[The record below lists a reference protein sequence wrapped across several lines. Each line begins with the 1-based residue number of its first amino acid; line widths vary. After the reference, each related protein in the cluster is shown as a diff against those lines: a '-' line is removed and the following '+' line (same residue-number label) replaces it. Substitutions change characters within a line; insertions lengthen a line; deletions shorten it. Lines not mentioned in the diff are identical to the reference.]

1 MKNFKKVVLT
11 ILLGVAVILPSS
23 VYALTE
29 VKNEEELKNAIKDGG
44 EIVLQDNITLT
55 DIIEI
60 KDGNVIINMNSK
72 NITIEKGAFKIFKG
86 KVEFTGKGTIKDVR
100 EGNSCTVWAY
110 GSTNSKDS
118 EYTTLNIGKDVTID
132 TTQWGVCLGNA
143 VKDNKVAYGL
153 TLNFDGKIISSGIE
167 SGGMTIFGNVKNGC
181 SYDKKCDLT
190 NAPVV
195 NIGKTAYIKADG
207 DVALYGAGIGIWNIN
222 GGSFESKSV
231 IGIKSG
237 KLIIND
243 GLFTAIGD
251 PKIGELYGNGIYST
265 GSSIQ
270 IENNKGYAGNIE
282 ITINGGTFESDK
294 GLSIYHYPPTK
305 DEENALKSLVI
316 NGGKFKAKYELLEND
331 NVTIEYGEF
340 ASEIIDLLKNGYV
353 QLFTNGVYTPSNII
367 GGSAGLLINGKT
379 TIDYIKPGEE
389 VTISTKGMFEL
400 ESLDITTSDDKKVT
414 VKDNKFIMPS
424 KLVRVNAKTIELY
437 EILFDPNEN
446 VEVTFTVDGVEKDIA
461 KEGSKVKFS
470 YTVKEGYVVKSISL
484 VNTFTDKEVE
494 VKDNTFTMPEG
505 SVELKIVT
513 AEKGDIKEVTKP
525 IEVSKDVDKEIVEDL
540 SKVKLD
546 NTKTGLLES
555 VDTSKLEGVT
565 ETDKVEVSIKATLN
579 SYDKEK
585 NTLVFDIK
593 PFYSINGT
601 EKGIIPNNLLT
612 KTIKIELPVP
622 SSVTDTHVK
631 VIHKSG
637 EKVIDTK
644 NYEIKTREDS
654 KYITIETESFSTFEL
669 SFYTPS
675 TVENPTTGDGSI
687 GYILLTIISLLGL
700 ASGYG
705 LLKHSMNK

>member
-1 MKNFKKVVLT
+1 MKNFKKIVLS
-11 ILLGVAVILPSS
+11 ILLGVLVIVPST

-29 VKNEEELKNAIKDGG
+29 VKTNEELKEAVKNDS
-44 EIVLQDNITLT
+44 EIVLQN
-55 DIIEI
+55 DIIMTDDITVRGQKINIDLNGNSLTLKAYIRVYEGSLEFSGKGLI
-60 KDGNVIINMNSK
+60 KDDR
-72 NITIEKGAFKIFKG
+72 EDLR
-86 KVEFTGKGTIKDVR
+86 GTIYV
-100 EGNSCTVWAY
+100 Y
-110 GSTNSKDS
+110 GSTDSKAVS
-118 EYTTLNIGKDVTID
+118 FATLTVGKDVKIETKRYGIVVWPITENKKPVPTYFPTYGTVINFNGTIIS
-132 TTQWGVCLGNA
+132 TNENAGGITISGNL
-143 VKDNKVAYGL
+143 KN
-153 TLNFDGKIISSGIE
+153 DGKLE
-167 SGGMTIFGNVKNGC
+167 
-181 SYDKKCDLT
+181 
-190 NAPVV
+190 NAPII
-195 NIGKTAYIKADG
+195 NIGKTAVVKTTAEA
-207 DVALYGAGIGIWNIN
+207 ALYAAGIGVWNID
-222 GGSFESKSV
+222 GGVFEGKSA

-237 KLIIND
+237 KLVIND
-243 GLFTAIGD
+243 GTFTATGET
-251 PKIGELYGNGIYST
+251 KTGELYGNGIIST

-282 ITINGGTFESDK
+282 ITINGGTFKSEK
-294 GLSIYHYPPTK
+294 GLSIYHYPPTT

-316 NGGKFKAKYELLEND
+316 NGGSFKANYKLLEND

-400 ESLDITTSDDKKVT
+400 DSLDITTSDDKEVS
-414 VKDNKFIMPS
+414 VKDNKFIMPN

-437 EILFDPNEN
+437 EILYEPNEN

-470 YTVKEGYVVKSISL
+470 YNVKEGYVVKSISL
-484 VNTFTDKEVE
+484 VNIYTDEEVE
-494 VKDNTFTMPEG
+494 VKDNTFTMPDG

-513 AEKGDIKEVTKP
+513 TEKGEVKEVTKP
-525 IEVSKDVDKEIVEDL
+525 IEVSKDVDKEVVEDL

>member
-1 MKNFKKVVLT
+1 MKNFKKIVLS
-11 ILLGVAVILPSS
+11 ILLGVLVIVPST

-29 VKNEEELKNAIKDGG
+29 VKTNEELKEAVKNDS
-44 EIVLQDNITLT
+44 EIVLQN
-55 DIIEI
+55 DIIMTDDITVRGQKINIDLNGNSLTLKAYIRVYEGSLEFSGKGLI
-60 KDGNVIINMNSK
+60 KDDR
-72 NITIEKGAFKIFKG
+72 EDLR
-86 KVEFTGKGTIKDVR
+86 GTIYV
-100 EGNSCTVWAY
+100 Y
-110 GSTNSKDS
+110 GSTDSKAVS
-118 EYTTLNIGKDVTID
+118 YATLTVGKDVKIETKRYGIVVWPITENKKPVPTYFPTYGTVINFNGTIIS
-132 TTQWGVCLGNA
+132 TNENAGGITISGNL
-143 VKDNKVAYGL
+143 KN
-153 TLNFDGKIISSGIE
+153 DGKLE
-167 SGGMTIFGNVKNGC
+167 
-181 SYDKKCDLT
+181 
-190 NAPVV
+190 NAPII
-195 NIGKTAYIKADG
+195 NIGKTAVVKTTAEA
-207 DVALYGAGIGIWNIN
+207 ALYAAGIGVWNID
-222 GGSFESKSV
+222 GGVFEGKSA

-237 KLIIND
+237 KLVIND
-243 GLFTAIGD
+243 GTFTATGEL
-251 PKIGELYGNGIYST
+251 KTGELYGNGIIST

-282 ITINGGTFESDK
+282 ITINGGTFKSEK
-294 GLSIYHYPPTK
+294 GLSIYHYPPTT

-316 NGGKFKAKYELLEND
+316 NGGVFKANYKLLEND

-389 VTISTKGMFEL
+389 VTISTKGMYEL
-400 ESLDITTSDDKKVT
+400 ESLDITTSDDEKVT
-414 VKDNKFIMPS
+414 VKDNKFIMPN

-446 VEVTFTVDGVEKDIA
+446 VKVTFTVDGVEKDIA

-484 VNTFTDKEVE
+484 VNIYTDEEVE

-513 AEKGDIKEVTKP
+513 TEKGEVKEVTKP

>member
-1 MKNFKKVVLT
+1 MKNFKKIVLS
-11 ILLGVAVILPSS
+11 ILLGVLVIVPST

-29 VKNEEELKNAIKDGG
+29 VKTNEELKEAVKNDS
-44 EIVLQDNITLT
+44 EIVLQN
-55 DIIEI
+55 DIIMTDDITVRGQKINIDLNGNSLTLKAYIRVYEGSLEFSGKGLI
-60 KDGNVIINMNSK
+60 KDDR
-72 NITIEKGAFKIFKG
+72 EDLR
-86 KVEFTGKGTIKDVR
+86 GTIYV
-100 EGNSCTVWAY
+100 Y
-110 GSTNSKDS
+110 GSTDSKAVS
-118 EYTTLNIGKDVTID
+118 FANLTVGKDVKIETKRYGIVVWPITENKKPVPTYFPTYGTVINFNGTIIS
-132 TTQWGVCLGNA
+132 TNENAGGITISGNL
-143 VKDNKVAYGL
+143 KN
-153 TLNFDGKIISSGIE
+153 DGKLE
-167 SGGMTIFGNVKNGC
+167 
-181 SYDKKCDLT
+181 
-190 NAPVV
+190 NAPII
-195 NIGKTAYIKADG
+195 NIGKTAVVKTTAEA
-207 DVALYGAGIGIWNIN
+207 ALYGAGMGVWNIN
-222 GGSFESKSV
+222 GGIYEGKSA

-237 KLIIND
+237 KLVIND
-243 GLFTAIGD
+243 GTFTATGET
-251 PKIGELYGNGIYST
+251 KTGELYGNGIIST

-270 IENNKGYAGNIE
+270 IENNNGYAGNIE
-282 ITINGGTFESDK
+282 ITINGGTFKSEK
-294 GLSIYHYPPTK
+294 GLSIYHYPPTT
-305 DEENALKSLVI
+305 DEENVLKSLVI
-316 NGGKFKAKYELLEND
+316 NGGVFKANYKLLEND

-400 ESLDITTSDDKKVT
+400 DSLDITTSDDKEVS
-414 VKDNKFIMPS
+414 VKDNKFIMPN

-437 EILFDPNEN
+437 EILYEPNEN

-470 YTVKEGYVVKSISL
+470 YNVKEGYVVKSISL
-484 VNTFTDKEVE
+484 VNIYTDEEVE
-494 VKDNTFTMPEG
+494 VKDNTFTMPDG

-513 AEKGDIKEVTKP
+513 TEKGDIKEVTKP

>member
-11 ILLGVAVILPSS
+11 FISVALVLVPSTLFAAT
-23 VYALTE
+23 VE
-29 VKNEEELKNAIKDGG
+29 VKNEEELFKAISSDNT
-44 EIVLQDNITLT
+44 IILQSDVTLT
-55 DIIEI
+55 KVLEI
-60 KDGNVIINMNSK
+60 KGSNVTIDLNGNTLTVENGYIDLL
-72 NITIEKGAFKIFKG
+72 KG
-86 KVEFTGKGTIKDVR
+86 KLDFTGKGIVKDVR
-100 EGNSCTVWAY
+100 VREDVTSTIWVEG
-110 GSTNSKDS
+110 SKDVNAKDYS
-118 EYTTLNIGKDVTID
+118 VLTIGKDVTID
-132 TTQWGVCLGNA
+132 TTQWAITVYHDDY
-143 VKDNKVAYGL
+143 KAYGV
-153 TLNFDGKIISSGIE
+153 TLNFNGTIESSAVNGGGITLNGFVKNDGKIE
-167 SGGMTIFGNVKNGC
+167 
-181 SYDKKCDLT
+181 
-190 NAPVV
+190 NAPVI
-195 NIGKTAYIKADG
+195 NLGKTASVKVVG
-207 DVALYGAGIGIWNIN
+207 DTALYGAGMGVWNIN
-222 GGSFESKSV
+222 GGIYEGKSA

-237 KLIIND
+237 KLVIND
-243 GLFTAIGD
+243 GTFTATGEL
-251 PKIGELYGNGIYST
+251 KTGELYGNGIIST

-282 ITINGGTFESDK
+282 ITINGGTFESNK
-294 GLSIYHYPPTK
+294 GLSIYHYPPTT

-316 NGGKFKAKYELLEND
+316 NGGNFKAKYELLDND

-414 VKDNKFIMPS
+414 VKDNKFIMPN

-437 EILFDPNEN
+437 EILYEPNEN

-470 YTVKEGYVVKSISL
+470 YNVKEGYVVKSISL
-484 VNTFTDKEVE
+484 VNIYTDEEVE
-494 VKDNTFTMPEG
+494 VKDNTFTMPDG

-513 AEKGDIKEVTKP
+513 TEKGDIKEVTKP

>member
-1 MKNFKKVVLT
+1 MKNFKKIVLS
-11 ILLGVAVILPSS
+11 ILLGVLVIVPST

-29 VKNEEELKNAIKDGG
+29 VKTNEELKEAVKNDS
-44 EIVLQDNITLT
+44 EIVLQN
-55 DIIEI
+55 DIIMTDDITVRGQKINIDLNGNSLTLKAYIRVYEGSLEFSGKGLI
-60 KDGNVIINMNSK
+60 KDDR
-72 NITIEKGAFKIFKG
+72 EDLR
-86 KVEFTGKGTIKDVR
+86 GTIYV
-100 EGNSCTVWAY
+100 Y
-110 GSTNSKDS
+110 GSTDSKAVS
-118 EYTTLNIGKDVTID
+118 YATLTVGKDVKIETKRYGIVVWPI
-132 TTQWGVCLGNA
+132 TE
-143 VKDNKVAYGL
+143 NKKPVPTYFPTYG
-153 TLNFDGKIISSGIE
+153 TVINFNGTIISTNENAGGITISG
-167 SGGMTIFGNVKNGC
+167 NLKNEG
-181 SYDKKCDLT
+181 KLE
-190 NAPVV
+190 NAPII
-195 NIGKTAYIKADG
+195 NIGKTAVVKTTAEA
-207 DVALYGAGIGIWNIN
+207 ALYGAGMGVWNID
-222 GGSFESKSV
+222 GGVFEGKSA

-237 KLIIND
+237 KLVIND
-243 GLFTAIGD
+243 GTFTATGET
-251 PKIGELYGNGIYST
+251 KTGELYGNGIIST

-282 ITINGGTFESDK
+282 ITINGGTFKSEK

-316 NGGKFKAKYELLEND
+316 NGGSFKANYKLLEND

-353 QLFTNGVYTPSNII
+353 QLFTDGVYTPSNII
-367 GGSAGLLINGKT
+367 GGSAGILINGKT

-389 VTISTKGMFEL
+389 VTISTKGMYEL
-400 ESLDITTSDDKKVT
+400 ESLDITTSDDKKVS
-414 VKDNKFIMPS
+414 VKDNKFIMPN

-437 EILFDPNEN
+437 EILYEPNEN
-446 VEVTFTVDGVEKDIA
+446 VKVTFTVDGVEKDIA

-484 VNTFTDKEVE
+484 VNTYTDEEVE

-513 AEKGDIKEVTKP
+513 TEKGDIKEVTKP

-675 TVENPTTGDGSI
+675 TVENPTTGDGNI
-687 GYILLTIISLLGL
+687 GYILLTVISLLGL

>member
-1 MKNFKKVVLT
+1 MKSFKKVVLT
-11 ILLGVAVILPSS
+11 FISVALVLVPSTLFAAT
-23 VYALTE
+23 VE
-29 VKNEEELKNAIKDGG
+29 VKNEEELFKAISSDNT
-44 EIVLQDNITLT
+44 IILQSDVTLT
-55 DIIEI
+55 KTLKI
-60 KDGNVIINMNSK
+60 KGSNVTIDLNGNTLTVENGYIDLL
-72 NITIEKGAFKIFKG
+72 KG
-86 KVEFTGKGTIKDVR
+86 KLEFTGKGIVKDVR
-100 EGNSCTVWAY
+100 VREDVTSTIWVEG
-110 GSTNSKDS
+110 SKDVNAKNYS
-118 EYTTLNIGKDVTID
+118 VLTIGKDVTID
-132 TTQWGVCLGNA
+132 TTQWAITVYHDDY
-143 VKDNKVAYGL
+143 KAYGV
-153 TLNFDGKIISSGIE
+153 TLNFNGTIESSAVNGGGITLNGFVKNDGKIE
-167 SGGMTIFGNVKNGC
+167 
-181 SYDKKCDLT
+181 
-190 NAPVV
+190 NAPVI
-195 NIGKTAYIKADG
+195 NLGKTASVKVVG
-207 DVALYGAGIGIWNIN
+207 DTALYGAGMGVWNIN
-222 GGSFESKSV
+222 GGIYEGKSA

-237 KLIIND
+237 KLVIND
-243 GLFTAIGD
+243 GTFTATGET
-251 PKIGELYGNGIYST
+251 KTGELYGNGIIST

-282 ITINGGTFESDK
+282 ITINGGTFESNK
-294 GLSIYHYPPTK
+294 GLSIYHYPPTT

-316 NGGKFKAKYELLEND
+316 NGGVFKANYKLLEND

-353 QLFTNGVYTPSNII
+353 QLFTDGVYTPSNII

-389 VTISTKGMFEL
+389 VTISTKGMYEL
-400 ESLDITTSDDKKVT
+400 ESLDITTSDDEKVT
-414 VKDNKFIMPS
+414 VKDNKFIMPN

-437 EILFDPNEN
+437 EILYEPNEN

-470 YTVKEGYVVKSISL
+470 YNVKEGYVVKSISL
-484 VNTFTDKEVE
+484 VNIYTDEEVE
-494 VKDNTFTMPEG
+494 VKDNTFTMPDG

-513 AEKGDIKEVTKP
+513 TEKGDIKEVTKP

-555 VDTSKLEGVT
+555 VDTSKLESVT

>member
-1 MKNFKKVVLT
+1 MKNFKKIVLS
-11 ILLGVAVILPSS
+11 ILLGVLVIVPST

-29 VKNEEELKNAIKDGG
+29 VKTNEELKEAVKNDS
-44 EIVLQDNITLT
+44 EIVLQN
-55 DIIEI
+55 DIIMTDDITVRGQKINIDLNGNSLTLKAYIRVYEGSLEFSGKGLI
-60 KDGNVIINMNSK
+60 KDDR
-72 NITIEKGAFKIFKG
+72 EDLR
-86 KVEFTGKGTIKDVR
+86 GTIYV
-100 EGNSCTVWAY
+100 Y
-110 GSTNSKDS
+110 GSTDSKAVS
-118 EYTTLNIGKDVTID
+118 YATLTVGKDVKIETKRYGIVVWPITENKKPVPTYFPTYGTVINFNGTIIS
-132 TTQWGVCLGNA
+132 TNENAGGITISGNL
-143 VKDNKVAYGL
+143 KN
-153 TLNFDGKIISSGIE
+153 DGKLE
-167 SGGMTIFGNVKNGC
+167 
-181 SYDKKCDLT
+181 
-190 NAPVV
+190 NAPII
-195 NIGKTAYIKADG
+195 NIGKTAVVKTTAEA
-207 DVALYGAGIGIWNIN
+207 ALYAAGIGVWNID
-222 GGSFESKSV
+222 GGVFEGKSA

-237 KLIIND
+237 KLVIND
-243 GLFTAIGD
+243 GTFTATGEL
-251 PKIGELYGNGIYST
+251 KTGELYGNGIIST

-282 ITINGGTFESDK
+282 ITINGGTFESNK
-294 GLSIYHYPPTK
+294 GLSIYHYPPTT

-316 NGGKFKAKYELLEND
+316 NGGSFKAKYELLDND

-414 VKDNKFIMPS
+414 VKDNKFIMPN

-437 EILFDPNEN
+437 EILYEPNEN

-470 YTVKEGYVVKSISL
+470 YNVKEGYVVKSISL
-484 VNTFTDKEVE
+484 VNIYTDEEVE
-494 VKDNTFTMPEG
+494 VKDNTFTMPDG

-513 AEKGDIKEVTKP
+513 TEKGDIKEVTKP

-675 TVENPTTGDGSI
+675 TVENPTTGDGNI
-687 GYILLTIISLLGL
+687 GYILLTVISLLGL

>member
-1 MKNFKKVVLT
+1 MKNFKKIVLS
-11 ILLGVAVILPSS
+11 ILLGVLVIVPST

-29 VKNEEELKNAIKDGG
+29 VKTNEELKEAVKNDS
-44 EIVLQDNITLT
+44 EIVLQN
-55 DIIEI
+55 DIIMTDDITVRGQKINIDLNGNSLTLKAYIRVYEGSLEFSGKGLI
-60 KDGNVIINMNSK
+60 KDDR
-72 NITIEKGAFKIFKG
+72 EDLR
-86 KVEFTGKGTIKDVR
+86 GTIYV
-100 EGNSCTVWAY
+100 Y
-110 GSTNSKDS
+110 GSTDSKAVS
-118 EYTTLNIGKDVTID
+118 YATLTVGKDVKIETKRYGIVVWPITENKKPVPTYFPTYGTVINFNGTIIS
-132 TTQWGVCLGNA
+132 TNENAGGITISGNL
-143 VKDNKVAYGL
+143 KN
-153 TLNFDGKIISSGIE
+153 DGKLE
-167 SGGMTIFGNVKNGC
+167 
-181 SYDKKCDLT
+181 
-190 NAPVV
+190 NAPII
-195 NIGKTAYIKADG
+195 NIGKTAVVKTTAEA
-207 DVALYGAGIGIWNIN
+207 ALYAAGIGVWNID
-222 GGSFESKSV
+222 GGVFEGKSA

-237 KLIIND
+237 KLVIND
-243 GLFTAIGD
+243 GTFTATGEL
-251 PKIGELYGNGIYST
+251 KTGELYGNGIIST

-282 ITINGGTFESDK
+282 ITINGGTFKSEK
-294 GLSIYHYPPTK
+294 GLSIYHYPPTT

-316 NGGKFKAKYELLEND
+316 NGGVFKANYKLLEND

-367 GGSAGLLINGKT
+367 GGSAGLLINGKA

-389 VTISTKGMFEL
+389 VTLSTMGMFEL
-400 ESLDITTSDDKKVT
+400 ESLDITTSDDKEVS

-446 VEVTFTVDGVEKDIA
+446 VKVTFTVDGVEKDIA

-484 VNTFTDKEVE
+484 VNTYTDKEVE
-494 VKDNTFTMPEG
+494 VKDNTFTMPDG

-513 AEKGDIKEVTKP
+513 TEKGDIKEVTKP

>member
-1 MKNFKKVVLT
+1 MKNFKKIVLS
-11 ILLGVAVILPSS
+11 ILLGVLVIVPST

-29 VKNEEELKNAIKDGG
+29 VKTSEELSEAVKNDG
-44 EIVLQDNITLT
+44 EIVLQN
-55 DIIEI
+55 DIIMTDDIIVKGQKINIDLNGNSLTLKAYIRVYEGSLEFSGKGLI
-60 KDGNVIINMNSK
+60 KDDR
-72 NITIEKGAFKIFKG
+72 EDLR
-86 KVEFTGKGTIKDVR
+86 GTIYV
-100 EGNSCTVWAY
+100 Y
-110 GSTNSKDS
+110 GSTDSKAVS
-118 EYTTLNIGKDVTID
+118 YATLTVGKDVKIETKRYGIVVWPITENKKPVPTYFPTYGTVINFNGTIIS
-132 TTQWGVCLGNA
+132 TNENAGGITISGNL
-143 VKDNKVAYGL
+143 KN
-153 TLNFDGKIISSGIE
+153 DGKLE
-167 SGGMTIFGNVKNGC
+167 
-181 SYDKKCDLT
+181 
-190 NAPVV
+190 NAPII
-195 NIGKTAYIKADG
+195 NIGKTAVVKTTAEA
-207 DVALYGAGIGIWNIN
+207 ALYAAGIGVWNID
-222 GGSFESKSV
+222 GGVFEGKSA

-237 KLIIND
+237 KLVIND
-243 GLFTAIGD
+243 GTFTATGET
-251 PKIGELYGNGIYST
+251 KTGELYGNGIIST

-282 ITINGGTFESDK
+282 ITINGGTFKSEK
-294 GLSIYHYPPTK
+294 GLSIYHYPPTT

-316 NGGKFKAKYELLEND
+316 NGGVFKANYKLLEND

-400 ESLDITTSDDKKVT
+400 DSLDITTSDDKEVS
-414 VKDNKFIMPS
+414 VKDNKFIMPN

-437 EILFDPNEN
+437 EILYEPNEN

-470 YTVKEGYVVKSISL
+470 YNVKEGYVVKSISL
-484 VNTFTDKEVE
+484 VNIYTDEEVE
-494 VKDNTFTMPEG
+494 VKDNTFTMPDG

-513 AEKGDIKEVTKP
+513 TEKGDIKEVTKP

>member
-1 MKNFKKVVLT
+1 MKNFKKIVLS
-11 ILLGVAVILPSS
+11 ILLGVLVIVPST

-29 VKNEEELKNAIKDGG
+29 VKTSEELSEAVKNDG
-44 EIVLQDNITLT
+44 EIVLQN
-55 DIIEI
+55 DIIMTDDIIVRGQKINIDLNGNSLTLKAYIRVYEGSLEFSGKGLI
-60 KDGNVIINMNSK
+60 KDDR
-72 NITIEKGAFKIFKG
+72 EDL
-86 KVEFTGKGTIKDVR
+86 KGTIYV
-100 EGNSCTVWAY
+100 Y
-110 GSTNSKDS
+110 GSTDSKAVS
-118 EYTTLNIGKDVTID
+118 YATLTVGKDVKIETKRYGIVVWPI
-132 TTQWGVCLGNA
+132 TE
-143 VKDNKVAYGL
+143 NKKPVPTYFPTYG
-153 TLNFDGKIISSGIE
+153 TVINFNGTIISTNENAGGITISG
-167 SGGMTIFGNVKNGC
+167 NLKNEG
-181 SYDKKCDLT
+181 KLE
-190 NAPVV
+190 NAPII
-195 NIGKTAYIKADG
+195 NIGKTAVIKTTAEA
-207 DVALYGAGIGIWNIN
+207 ALYAAGIGVWNID
-222 GGSFESKSV
+222 GGVFEGKSA

-237 KLIIND
+237 KLVIND
-243 GLFTAIGD
+243 GTFTATGET
-251 PKIGELYGNGIYST
+251 KTGELYGNGIIST

-282 ITINGGTFESDK
+282 ITINGGTFKSEK

-316 NGGKFKAKYELLEND
+316 NGGVFKANYKLLEND

-367 GGSAGLLINGKT
+367 GGSAGLLINEKT

-389 VTISTKGMFEL
+389 VTISTKEMFEL
-400 ESLDITTSDDKKVT
+400 DSLDITTSDDKEVS
-414 VKDNKFIMPS
+414 VKDNKFIMPN

-446 VEVTFTVDGVEKDIA
+446 VKVTFTVDGVEKDIA

-470 YTVKEGYVVKSISL
+470 YNVKEGYVVKSISL
-484 VNTFTDKEVE
+484 VNIYTDEEVE
-494 VKDNTFTMPEG
+494 VKDNTFTMPDG

-513 AEKGDIKEVTKP
+513 TEKGDIKEVTKP

>member
-1 MKNFKKVVLT
+1 MKNFKKIVLS
-11 ILLGVAVILPSS
+11 ILLGVLVIVPST

-29 VKNEEELKNAIKDGG
+29 VKTNEELKEAVKNDS
-44 EIVLQDNITLT
+44 EIVLQN
-55 DIIEI
+55 DIIMTDDITVRGQKINIDLNGNSLTLKAYIRVYEGSLEFSGKGLI
-60 KDGNVIINMNSK
+60 KDDR
-72 NITIEKGAFKIFKG
+72 EDLR
-86 KVEFTGKGTIKDVR
+86 GTIYV
-100 EGNSCTVWAY
+100 Y
-110 GSTNSKDS
+110 GSTDSKAVS
-118 EYTTLNIGKDVTID
+118 FATLTVGKDVKIETKRYGIVVWPI
-132 TTQWGVCLGNA
+132 TE
-143 VKDNKVAYGL
+143 NKKPVPTYFPTYG
-153 TLNFDGKIISSGIE
+153 TVINFNGTIISTNENAGGITISG
-167 SGGMTIFGNVKNGC
+167 NLKNEG
-181 SYDKKCDLT
+181 KLE
-190 NAPVV
+190 NAPII
-195 NIGKTAYIKADG
+195 NIGKTAVVKTTAEA
-207 DVALYGAGIGIWNIN
+207 ALYAAGIGVWNID
-222 GGSFESKSV
+222 GGIYEGKSA

-237 KLIIND
+237 KLVIND
-243 GLFTAIGD
+243 GTFTATGET
-251 PKIGELYGNGIYST
+251 KTGELYGNGIIST

-282 ITINGGTFESDK
+282 ITINGGTFKSEK

-316 NGGKFKAKYELLEND
+316 NGGSFKANYKLLEND

-414 VKDNKFIMPS
+414 VKDNKFIMPN

-437 EILFDPNEN
+437 EILYEPNEN
-446 VEVTFTVDGVEKDIA
+446 AEVTFTVDGVEKDIA

-513 AEKGDIKEVTKP
+513 TEKGDIKEVTKP

>member
-11 ILLGVAVILPSS
+11 FISVALVLVPSTLFAAT
-23 VYALTE
+23 VE
-29 VKNEEELKNAIKDGG
+29 VKNEEELFKAISSDNT
-44 EIVLQDNITLT
+44 IILQSDVTLT
-55 DIIEI
+55 KTLEI
-60 KDGNVIINMNSK
+60 KGSNVTIDLNGNTLTVENGYIDLL
-72 NITIEKGAFKIFKG
+72 KG
-86 KVEFTGKGTIKDVR
+86 KLEFTGKGIVKDVR
-100 EGNSCTVWAY
+100 VREDVTSTIWVEG
-110 GSTNSKDS
+110 SKDVNAKDYS
-118 EYTTLNIGKDVTID
+118 VLTIGKDVTID
-132 TTQWGVCLGNA
+132 TTQWAITVYHDDY
-143 VKDNKVAYGL
+143 KAYGV
-153 TLNFDGKIISSGIE
+153 TLNFNGTIESSAVNGGGITLNGFVKNDGKIE
-167 SGGMTIFGNVKNGC
+167 
-181 SYDKKCDLT
+181 
-190 NAPVV
+190 NAPVI
-195 NIGKTAYIKADG
+195 NLGKTASVKVVG
-207 DVALYGAGIGIWNIN
+207 DTALYGAGMGVWNIN
-222 GGSFESKSV
+222 GGMYEGKSA

-237 KLIIND
+237 SLIIND
-243 GLFTAIGD
+243 GVFTATGEN
-251 PKIGELYGNGIYST
+251 KTGELYGNGMIST

-282 ITINGGTFESDK
+282 ITINGGTFKSEK
-294 GLSIYHYPPTK
+294 GLSIYHYPPAE

-316 NGGKFKAKYELLEND
+316 NGGVFKAKYELLDND
-331 NVTIEYGEF
+331 NVAIEYGEF

-389 VTISTKGMFEL
+389 VTISTKGMYEL

-414 VKDNKFIMPS
+414 VKDNKFIMPN
-424 KLVRVNAKTIELY
+424 KLVRINAKTIELY
-437 EILFDPNEN
+437 EILYEPNEN

-470 YTVKEGYVVKSISL
+470 YNVKEGYVVKSISL
-484 VNTFTDKEVE
+484 VNIYTDEEVE
-494 VKDNTFTMPEG
+494 VKDNTFTMPDG

-513 AEKGDIKEVTKP
+513 TEKGDIKEVTKP

>member
-1 MKNFKKVVLT
+1 MKNFKKIVLS
-11 ILLGVAVILPSS
+11 ILLGVLVIVPST

-29 VKNEEELKNAIKDGG
+29 VKTNEELKEAVKNDS
-44 EIVLQDNITLT
+44 EIVLQN
-55 DIIEI
+55 DIIMTDDIIVRGQKINIDLNGNSLTLKAYIRVYEGSLEFSGKGLI
-60 KDGNVIINMNSK
+60 KDDR
-72 NITIEKGAFKIFKG
+72 ED
-86 KVEFTGKGTIKDVR
+86 TGGTIYV
-100 EGNSCTVWAY
+100 Y
-110 GSTNSKDS
+110 GSTDSKAVS
-118 EYTTLNIGKDVTID
+118 FATLTVGKDVKIETKRYGIVVWPITENKKPVPTYFPTYGTVINFNGTIIS
-132 TTQWGVCLGNA
+132 TNENAGGITISGNL
-143 VKDNKVAYGL
+143 KN
-153 TLNFDGKIISSGIE
+153 DGKLE
-167 SGGMTIFGNVKNGC
+167 
-181 SYDKKCDLT
+181 
-190 NAPVV
+190 NAPII
-195 NIGKTAYIKADG
+195 NIGKTAVVKTTAEA
-207 DVALYGAGIGIWNIN
+207 ALYAAGMGVWNIN
-222 GGSFESKSV
+222 GGIYEGKSA

-237 KLIIND
+237 KLVIND
-243 GLFTAIGD
+243 GTFTATGET
-251 PKIGELYGNGIYST
+251 KTGELYGNGIIST

-316 NGGKFKAKYELLEND
+316 NGGVFKAKYELLEND

-414 VKDNKFIMPS
+414 VKDNKFIMPN

-437 EILFDPNEN
+437 EILYEPNEN

-470 YTVKEGYVVKSISL
+470 YNVKEGYVVKSISL
-484 VNTFTDKEVE
+484 VNIYTDEEVE
-494 VKDNTFTMPEG
+494 VKDNTFTMPDG

-513 AEKGDIKEVTKP
+513 TEKGDIKEVTKP

-631 VIHKSG
+631 VIHKYG

-675 TVENPTTGDGSI
+675 TVENPTTGDGNI

>member
-1 MKNFKKVVLT
+1 MKNFKKIVLT
-11 ILLGVAVILPSS
+11 FISVALVLVPSTLFAAT
-23 VYALTE
+23 VE
-29 VKNEEELKNAIKDGG
+29 VKNEEELFKTISSDNTI
-44 EIVLQDNITLT
+44 ILQSDVTLT
-55 DIIEI
+55 KALEI
-60 KDGNVIINMNSK
+60 KGSNVTIDLNGNTLTVENGYIDLF
-72 NITIEKGAFKIFKG
+72 EG
-86 KVEFTGKGTIKDVR
+86 KLEFTGKGIVKDIRVR
-100 EGNSCTVWAY
+100 EKVTSTIWVE
-110 GSTNSKDS
+110 GSNDVNAKDFS
-118 EYTTLNIGKDVTID
+118 TLVIGKDVTID
-132 TTQWGVCLGNA
+132 TTQWGITISNLDSN
-143 VKDNKVAYGL
+143 NKAYGV
-153 TLNFDGKIISSGIE
+153 TVNFDGTLISSAVK
-167 SGGMTIFGNVKNGC
+167 GGAITVFGNVKNYG
-181 SYDKKCDLT
+181 KIE
-190 NAPVV
+190 NAPVI
-195 NIGKTAYIKADG
+195 NLGKTASVKVVG
-207 DVALYGAGIGIWNIN
+207 DTALYAAGIGVWNID
-222 GGSFESKSV
+222 GGVFEGKSA

-237 KLIIND
+237 KLVIND
-243 GLFTAIGD
+243 GTFTATGEL
-251 PKIGELYGNGIYST
+251 KTGELYGNGIIST

-282 ITINGGTFESDK
+282 ITINGGTFKSDK
-294 GLSIYHYPPTK
+294 GLSIYHYPPTT

-316 NGGKFKAKYELLEND
+316 NGGVFKAKYELLKND

-340 ASEIIDLLKNGYV
+340 ASEIVDLLKNGYV
-353 QLFTNGVYTPSNII
+353 QLFTDGVYTPSNII
-367 GGSAGLLINGKT
+367 GGSAGLLINGKPT
-379 TIDYIKPGEE
+379 VDYIKPGSE
-389 VTISTKGMFEL
+389 VTISVMGMYEL
-400 ESLDITTSDDKKVT
+400 ESLDITTSDDEKVT
-414 VKDNKFIMPS
+414 VKDNKFIMPN

-446 VEVTFTVDGVEKDIA
+446 VEVNFTVDGVEKDIA
-461 KEGSKVKFS
+461 KEGSKVKFN

-484 VNTFTDKEVE
+484 VNTYTDKEVE
-494 VKDNTFTMPEG
+494 VKDNTFTMPDG

-513 AEKGDIKEVTKP
+513 TEKGDIKEVTKP

>member
-1 MKNFKKVVLT
+1 MKSFKKVVLT
-11 ILLGVAVILPSS
+11 FISVALVLVPSTLFAAT
-23 VYALTE
+23 VE
-29 VKNEEELKNAIKDGG
+29 VKNEEELFKAISSDNT
-44 EIVLQDNITLT
+44 IILQSDVTLT
-55 DIIEI
+55 KALEI
-60 KDGNVIINMNSK
+60 KGSNVTIDLNGNTLTVENGYIDLL
-72 NITIEKGAFKIFKG
+72 KG
-86 KVEFTGKGTIKDVR
+86 KLEFTGKGIVKDVR
-100 EGNSCTVWAY
+100 VREKVTSTIWVEG
-110 GSTNSKDS
+110 SKDVNAKDYS
-118 EYTTLNIGKDVTID
+118 VLTIGKDVTID
-132 TTQWGVCLGNA
+132 TTQWAITVYHDDY
-143 VKDNKVAYGL
+143 KAYGV
-153 TLNFDGKIISSGIE
+153 TLNFNGTIESSAVNGGGITLNGFVKNDGKIE
-167 SGGMTIFGNVKNGC
+167 
-181 SYDKKCDLT
+181 
-190 NAPVV
+190 NAPVI
-195 NIGKTAYIKADG
+195 NLGKTASVKVVG
-207 DVALYGAGIGIWNIN
+207 DTALYGAGMGVWNIN
-222 GGSFESKSV
+222 GGIYEGKSA

-237 KLIIND
+237 SLIIND
-243 GLFTAIGD
+243 GVFTATGEN
-251 PKIGELYGNGIYST
+251 KTGELYGNGMIST

-282 ITINGGTFESDK
+282 ITINGGTFKSEK
-294 GLSIYHYPPTK
+294 GLSIYHYPPVE

-316 NGGKFKAKYELLEND
+316 NGGVFKAKYELLEND

-353 QLFTNGVYTPSNII
+353 QLFTDGVYTPSNII
-367 GGSAGLLINGKT
+367 GGSAGILINGKT

-389 VTISTKGMFEL
+389 VTISTKGMYEL

-414 VKDNKFIMPS
+414 VKDNKFIMPN

-484 VNTFTDKEVE
+484 VNTYTDEEVE
-494 VKDNTFTMPEG
+494 VKDNTFTMPDG

-513 AEKGDIKEVTKP
+513 TEKGDIKEVTKP

>member
-11 ILLGVAVILPSS
+11 FISVALVLVPSTLFAAT
-23 VYALTE
+23 VE
-29 VKNEEELKNAIKDGG
+29 VKNEEELFKAISSDNT
-44 EIVLQDNITLT
+44 IILQSDVTLT
-55 DIIEI
+55 KALEI
-60 KDGNVIINMNSK
+60 KGSNVTIDLNGNTLTVENGYIDLL
-72 NITIEKGAFKIFKG
+72 KG
-86 KVEFTGKGTIKDVR
+86 KLEFTGKGIVKDVR
-100 EGNSCTVWAY
+100 VREKVTSTIWVEG
-110 GSTNSKDS
+110 SKDVNAKDYS
-118 EYTTLNIGKDVTID
+118 VLTIGKDVTID
-132 TTQWGVCLGNA
+132 TTQWAITVYHDDY
-143 VKDNKVAYGL
+143 KAYGV
-153 TLNFDGKIISSGIE
+153 TLNFNGTIESSAVNGGGITLNGFVKNDGKIE
-167 SGGMTIFGNVKNGC
+167 
-181 SYDKKCDLT
+181 
-190 NAPVV
+190 NAPVI
-195 NIGKTAYIKADG
+195 NLGKTASVKVVG
-207 DVALYGAGIGIWNIN
+207 DTALYGAGMGVWNIN
-222 GGSFESKSV
+222 GGIYEGKSA

-237 KLIIND
+237 SLIIND
-243 GLFTAIGD
+243 GVFTATGEN
-251 PKIGELYGNGIYST
+251 KTGELYGNGMIST

-282 ITINGGTFESDK
+282 ITINGGTFKSEK
-294 GLSIYHYPPTK
+294 GLSIYHYPPAE

-316 NGGKFKAKYELLEND
+316 NGGVFKAKYELLEND

-353 QLFTNGVYTPSNII
+353 QLFTDGVYTPSNII
-367 GGSAGLLINGKT
+367 GGSAGILINGKT

-389 VTISTKGMFEL
+389 VTISTKGMYEL

-414 VKDNKFIMPS
+414 VKDNKFIMPN

-446 VEVTFTVDGVEKDIA
+446 VKVAFTVDGVEKDIA

-484 VNTFTDKEVE
+484 VNTYTDKEVE

-513 AEKGDIKEVTKP
+513 TEKGDIKEVTKP

-675 TVENPTTGDGSI
+675 TVENPTTGDGNI
-687 GYILLTIISLLGL
+687 GYILLTVISLLGL

-705 LLKHSMNK
+705 LFKHSMNK

>member
-1 MKNFKKVVLT
+1 MKNFKKIVLS
-11 ILLGVAVILPSS
+11 ILLGVLVIVPST

-29 VKNEEELKNAIKDGG
+29 VKTNEELKEAVKNDS
-44 EIVLQDNITLT
+44 EIVLQN
-55 DIIEI
+55 DIIMTDDITVRGQKINIDLNGNSLTLKAYIRVYEGSLEFSGKGLI
-60 KDGNVIINMNSK
+60 KDDR
-72 NITIEKGAFKIFKG
+72 EDLR
-86 KVEFTGKGTIKDVR
+86 GTIYV
-100 EGNSCTVWAY
+100 Y
-110 GSTNSKDS
+110 GSTDSKAVS
-118 EYTTLNIGKDVTID
+118 FATLTVGKDVKIETKRYGIVVWPITENDKPVPTYGTVINFNGTIIS
-132 TTQWGVCLGNA
+132 TNENAGGITISGNL
-143 VKDNKVAYGL
+143 KN
-153 TLNFDGKIISSGIE
+153 DGKLE
-167 SGGMTIFGNVKNGC
+167 
-181 SYDKKCDLT
+181 
-190 NAPVV
+190 NAPII
-195 NIGKTAYIKADG
+195 NIGKTAVVKTTAEA
-207 DVALYGAGIGIWNIN
+207 ALYAAGIGVWNID
-222 GGSFESKSV
+222 GGVFEGKSA

-237 KLIIND
+237 KLVIND
-243 GLFTAIGD
+243 GTFTATGET
-251 PKIGELYGNGIYST
+251 KTGELYGNGIIST

-282 ITINGGTFESDK
+282 ITINGGTFESEK
-294 GLSIYHYPPTK
+294 GLSIYHYPPTT

-316 NGGKFKAKYELLEND
+316 NGGSFKANYKLLEND

-414 VKDNKFIMPS
+414 VKGNKFIMPN

-437 EILFDPNEN
+437 EILYEPNEN
-446 VEVTFTVDGVEKDIA
+446 VKVTFTVDGVEKDIA

-470 YTVKEGYVVKSISL
+470 YNVKEGYVVKSISL
-484 VNTFTDKEVE
+484 VNIYTDEEVE
-494 VKDNTFTMPEG
+494 VKDNTFTMPDG

-513 AEKGDIKEVTKP
+513 TEKGDIKEVTKP

>member
-1 MKNFKKVVLT
+1 MKNFKKIVLS
-11 ILLGVAVILPSS
+11 ILLGVLVIVPST

-29 VKNEEELKNAIKDGG
+29 VKTNEELKEAVKNDS
-44 EIVLQDNITLT
+44 EIVLQN
-55 DIIEI
+55 DIIMTDDITVRGQKINIDLNGNSLTLKAYIRVYEGSLEFSGKGLI
-60 KDGNVIINMNSK
+60 KDDR
-72 NITIEKGAFKIFKG
+72 EDLR
-86 KVEFTGKGTIKDVR
+86 GTIYV
-100 EGNSCTVWAY
+100 Y
-110 GSTNSKDS
+110 GSTDSKAVS
-118 EYTTLNIGKDVTID
+118 FATLTVGKDVKIETKRYGIVVWPITENKKPVPTYFPTYGTVINFNGTIIS
-132 TTQWGVCLGNA
+132 TNENAGGITISGNL
-143 VKDNKVAYGL
+143 KN
-153 TLNFDGKIISSGIE
+153 DGKLE
-167 SGGMTIFGNVKNGC
+167 
-181 SYDKKCDLT
+181 
-190 NAPVV
+190 NAPII
-195 NIGKTAYIKADG
+195 NIGKTAVVKTTAEA
-207 DVALYGAGIGIWNIN
+207 ALYAAGIGVWNID
-222 GGSFESKSV
+222 GGVFEGKSA

-237 KLIIND
+237 KLVIND
-243 GLFTAIGD
+243 GTFTATGET
-251 PKIGELYGNGIYST
+251 KTGELYGNGIIST

-282 ITINGGTFESDK
+282 ITINGGTFKSEK
-294 GLSIYHYPPTK
+294 GLSIYHYPPTT

-316 NGGKFKAKYELLEND
+316 NGGVFKANYKLLEND

-414 VKDNKFIMPS
+414 VKDNKFIMPN

-437 EILFDPNEN
+437 EILYEPNEN

-470 YTVKEGYVVKSISL
+470 YNVKEGYVVKSISL
-484 VNTFTDKEVE
+484 VNIYTDEEVE
-494 VKDNTFTMPEG
+494 VKDNTFTMPDG

-513 AEKGDIKEVTKP
+513 TEKGDIKEVTKP

>member
-1 MKNFKKVVLT
+1 MKNFKKIVLS
-11 ILLGVAVILPSS
+11 ILLGVLVIVPST

-29 VKNEEELKNAIKDGG
+29 VKTNEELKEAVKNDS
-44 EIVLQDNITLT
+44 EIVLQN
-55 DIIEI
+55 DIIMTDDITVRGQKINIDLNGNSLTLKAYIRVYEGSLEFSGKGLI
-60 KDGNVIINMNSK
+60 KDDR
-72 NITIEKGAFKIFKG
+72 EDLR
-86 KVEFTGKGTIKDVR
+86 GTIYV
-100 EGNSCTVWAY
+100 Y
-110 GSTNSKDS
+110 GSTDSKAVS
-118 EYTTLNIGKDVTID
+118 FATLTVGKDVKIETKRYGIVVWPITENKKPVPTYFPTYGTVINFNGTIIS
-132 TTQWGVCLGNA
+132 TNENAGGINISGNL
-143 VKDNKVAYGL
+143 KN
-153 TLNFDGKIISSGIE
+153 DGKLE
-167 SGGMTIFGNVKNGC
+167 
-181 SYDKKCDLT
+181 
-190 NAPVV
+190 NAPVI
-195 NIGKTAYIKADG
+195 NLGKTAVIKTAADT
-207 DVALYGAGIGIWNIN
+207 ALYGAGMGVWNIN
-222 GGSFESKSV
+222 GGIYEGKSA

-237 KLIIND
+237 KLVIND
-243 GLFTAIGD
+243 GTFTATGEF
-251 PKIGELYGNGIYST
+251 KTGELYGNGIYST

-282 ITINGGTFESDK
+282 ITINGGTFKSEK
-294 GLSIYHYPPTK
+294 GLSIYHYPPTT

-316 NGGKFKAKYELLEND
+316 NGGVFKAKYELLEND

-353 QLFTNGVYTPSNII
+353 QLFTDGVYTPSNII

-389 VTISTKGMFEL
+389 VTISTKGMYEL
-400 ESLDITTSDDKKVT
+400 ESLDITTSDDKEVS
-414 VKDNKFIMPS
+414 VKDNKFIMPN

-437 EILFDPNEN
+437 EILYEPNEN
-446 VEVTFTVDGVEKDIA
+446 VKVTFTVDGVEKDIA

-484 VNTFTDKEVE
+484 VNIYTDEEVE

-513 AEKGDIKEVTKP
+513 TEKGEVKEVTKP

>member
-1 MKNFKKVVLT
+1 MKNFKKIFLTFISVALVL
-11 ILLGVAVILPSS
+11 VPSTLFAAT
-23 VYALTE
+23 VE
-29 VKNEEELKNAIKDGG
+29 VKNEEELFKAISSDNT
-44 EIVLQDNITLT
+44 IILQSDVTLT
-55 DIIEI
+55 KTLEI
-60 KDGNVIINMNSK
+60 KGSNVTIDLNGNTLTVENGYIDLL
-72 NITIEKGAFKIFKG
+72 KG
-86 KVEFTGKGTIKDVR
+86 KLEFTGKGIVKDVR
-100 EGNSCTVWAY
+100 VREDVTSTIWVEG
-110 GSTNSKDS
+110 SKDVNAKDYS
-118 EYTTLNIGKDVTID
+118 VLTIGKDVTID
-132 TTQWGVCLGNA
+132 TTQWAITVYHDDY
-143 VKDNKVAYGL
+143 KAYGV
-153 TLNFDGKIISSGIE
+153 TLNFNGTIESSAVNGGGITLNGFVKNDGKIE
-167 SGGMTIFGNVKNGC
+167 
-181 SYDKKCDLT
+181 
-190 NAPVV
+190 NAPVI
-195 NIGKTAYIKADG
+195 NLGKTASVKVVG
-207 DVALYGAGIGIWNIN
+207 DTALYGAGMGVWNIN
-222 GGSFESKSV
+222 GGIYEGKSA

-237 KLIIND
+237 KLVIND
-243 GLFTAIGD
+243 GTFTATGET
-251 PKIGELYGNGIYST
+251 KTGELYGNGIIST

-294 GLSIYHYPPTK
+294 GLSIYHYPPTT

-316 NGGKFKAKYELLEND
+316 NGGVFKAKYELLEND

-353 QLFTNGVYTPSNII
+353 QLFTDGVYTPSNII

-414 VKDNKFIMPS
+414 VKDNKFIMPN

-437 EILFDPNEN
+437 EILYEPNEN

-470 YTVKEGYVVKSISL
+470 YNVKEGYVVKSISL
-484 VNTFTDKEVE
+484 VNIYTDEEVE
-494 VKDNTFTMPEG
+494 VKDNTFTMPDG

-513 AEKGDIKEVTKP
+513 TEKGDIKEVTKP

>member
-1 MKNFKKVVLT
+1 MKNFKKLVLT
-11 ILLGVAVILPSS
+11 FISVALVLVPSTLFAAT
-23 VYALTE
+23 VE
-29 VKNEEELKNAIKDGG
+29 VKNEEELFKAISSDNT
-44 EIVLQDNITLT
+44 IILQSDVTLT
-55 DIIEI
+55 KALEI
-60 KDGNVIINMNSK
+60 KGSNVTIDLNGNTLTVENGYIDLF
-72 NITIEKGAFKIFKG
+72 EG
-86 KVEFTGKGTIKDVR
+86 KLEFTGKGIVKDIRVR
-100 EGNSCTVWAY
+100 EKVTSTIWVE
-110 GSTNSKDS
+110 GSNDVNAKDFS
-118 EYTTLNIGKDVTID
+118 TLVIGKDVTID
-132 TTQWGVCLGNA
+132 TTQWGITISNLDSN
-143 VKDNKVAYGL
+143 NKAYGV
-153 TLNFDGKIISSGIE
+153 TVNFDGTLISSAVKGGGI
-167 SGGMTIFGNVKNGC
+167 TVFGNVKNDG
-181 SYDKKCDLT
+181 KIE
-190 NAPVV
+190 NAPVI
-195 NIGKTAYIKADG
+195 NLGKTASVKVVG
-207 DVALYGAGIGIWNIN
+207 DTALYGAGMGVWNIN
-222 GGSFESKSV
+222 GGIYEGKSA

-237 KLIIND
+237 KLVIND
-243 GLFTAIGD
+243 GTFTATGD
-251 PKIGELYGNGIYST
+251 PKTGELYGNGIIST

-282 ITINGGTFESDK
+282 ITINGGTFESNK
-294 GLSIYHYPPTK
+294 GLSIYHYPPTT

-316 NGGKFKAKYELLEND
+316 NGGSFKAKYELLDND

-389 VTISTKGMFEL
+389 VTISTKGLFEL

-414 VKDNKFIMPS
+414 VKDNKFIMPN

-437 EILFDPNEN
+437 EILYEPNEN

-470 YTVKEGYVVKSISL
+470 YNVKEGYVVKSISL
-484 VNTFTDKEVE
+484 VNIYTDEEVE
-494 VKDNTFTMPEG
+494 VKDNTFTMPDG

-513 AEKGDIKEVTKP
+513 TEKGDIKEVTKP

-705 LLKHSMNK
+705 LFKHSMNK

>member
-1 MKNFKKVVLT
+1 MKNFKKIVLS
-11 ILLGVAVILPSS
+11 ILLGVLVIVPST

-29 VKNEEELKNAIKDGG
+29 VKTNEELKEAVKNDS
-44 EIVLQDNITLT
+44 EIVLQN
-55 DIIEI
+55 DIIMTDDITVRGQKINIDLNGNSLTLKAYIRVYEGSLEFSGKGLI
-60 KDGNVIINMNSK
+60 KDDR
-72 NITIEKGAFKIFKG
+72 EDLR
-86 KVEFTGKGTIKDVR
+86 GTIYV
-100 EGNSCTVWAY
+100 Y
-110 GSTNSKDS
+110 GSTDSKAVS
-118 EYTTLNIGKDVTID
+118 FATLTVGKDVKIETKRYGIVVWPITENKKPVPTYFPTYGTVINFNGTIIS
-132 TTQWGVCLGNA
+132 TNENAGGITISGNL
-143 VKDNKVAYGL
+143 KN
-153 TLNFDGKIISSGIE
+153 DGKLE
-167 SGGMTIFGNVKNGC
+167 
-181 SYDKKCDLT
+181 
-190 NAPVV
+190 NAPII
-195 NIGKTAYIKADG
+195 NIGKTAVVKTTAEA
-207 DVALYGAGIGIWNIN
+207 ALYAAGIGVWNID
-222 GGSFESKSV
+222 GGVFEGKSA

-237 KLIIND
+237 KLVIND
-243 GLFTAIGD
+243 GTFTATGET
-251 PKIGELYGNGIYST
+251 KTGELYGNGIIST

-282 ITINGGTFESDK
+282 ITINGGTFKSEK
-294 GLSIYHYPPTK
+294 GLSIYHYPPTT

-316 NGGKFKAKYELLEND
+316 NGGVFKAKYELLEND

-353 QLFTNGVYTPSNII
+353 QLFTDGVYTPSNII

-414 VKDNKFIMPS
+414 VKDNKFIMPN

-437 EILFDPNEN
+437 EILYEPNEN
-446 VEVTFTVDGVEKDIA
+446 VKVTFTVDGVEKDIA

-484 VNTFTDKEVE
+484 VNTYTDEEVE
-494 VKDNTFTMPEG
+494 VKDNTFTIPEG

-513 AEKGDIKEVTKP
+513 TEKGDIKEVTKP

-622 SSVTDTHVK
+622 SNVTDTHVK

>member
-1 MKNFKKVVLT
+1 MKNFKKIVLS
-11 ILLGVAVILPSS
+11 ILLGVLVIVPST

-29 VKNEEELKNAIKDGG
+29 VKTNEELKEAVKNDS
-44 EIVLQDNITLT
+44 EIVLQN
-55 DIIEI
+55 DIIMTDDITVRGQKINIDLNGNSLTLKAYIRVYEGSLEFSGKGLI
-60 KDGNVIINMNSK
+60 KDDR
-72 NITIEKGAFKIFKG
+72 EDLR
-86 KVEFTGKGTIKDVR
+86 GTIYV
-100 EGNSCTVWAY
+100 Y
-110 GSTNSKDS
+110 GSTDSKAVS
-118 EYTTLNIGKDVTID
+118 YATLTVGKDVKIETKRYGIVVWPITENKKPVPTYFPTYGTVINFNGTIIS
-132 TTQWGVCLGNA
+132 TNENAGGITISGNL
-143 VKDNKVAYGL
+143 KN
-153 TLNFDGKIISSGIE
+153 DGKLE
-167 SGGMTIFGNVKNGC
+167 
-181 SYDKKCDLT
+181 
-190 NAPVV
+190 NAPII
-195 NIGKTAYIKADG
+195 NIGKTAVVKTTAEA
-207 DVALYGAGIGIWNIN
+207 ALYAAGIGVWN
-222 GGSFESKSV
+222 
-231 IGIKSG
+231 IKSG
-237 KLIIND
+237 KLVIND
-243 GLFTAIGD
+243 GTFTATGET
-251 PKIGELYGNGIYST
+251 KTGELYGNGIIST

-282 ITINGGTFESDK
+282 ITINGGTFESNK
-294 GLSIYHYPPTK
+294 GLSIYHYPPTT

-316 NGGKFKAKYELLEND
+316 NGGVFKAKYELLEND

-353 QLFTNGVYTPSNII
+353 QLFTDGVYTPSNII

-414 VKDNKFIMPS
+414 VKDNKFIMPN

-437 EILFDPNEN
+437 EILYEPNEN

-470 YTVKEGYVVKSISL
+470 YNVKEGYVVKSISL
-484 VNTFTDKEVE
+484 VNIYTDEEVE
-494 VKDNTFTMPEG
+494 VKDNTFTMPDG

-513 AEKGDIKEVTKP
+513 TEKGDIKEVTKP

-565 ETDKVEVSIKATLN
+565 ETDKVEVSIKSTLN